1 MIEKIYIPTVKRVGN
16 QITYNCLSDS
26 LKKRVVF
33 VVQSWEREQYKYDAE
48 YLVLPEWL
56 TYKHPHAIAETRS
69 IIYQHAKT
77 SKYMMADDDMVIVR
91 RNEKYLGLPS
101 NMEKAK
107 RIATPDD
114 VDYLFENASKI
125 LTDNDDACY
134 LGVAAESFA
143 PKPETITKL
152 QAIYQIW
159 FIDGNKLYD
168 TFCRNQRL
176 LASTMHTSDDTL
188 FNIVMAT
195 NGKAGWK
202 MNDFCSRNKSIDK
215 KANIGSVLWDNN
227 KEDQSQQDQ
236 RLLAKMY
243 PKYYK
248 IKDDATL
255 AYRGLVLK
263 ARFEYKKAY
272 NDAHASKLDYF
283 LS

>member
-1 MIEKIYIPTVKRVGN
+1 
-16 QITYNCLSDS
+16 
-26 LKKRVVF
+26 
-33 VVQSWEREQYKYDAE
+33 
-48 YLVLPEWL
+48 
-56 TYKHPHAIAETRS
+56 
-69 IIYQHAKT
+69 
-77 SKYMMADDDMVIVR
+77 
-91 RNEKYLGLPS
+91 
-101 NMEKAK
+101 
-107 RIATPDD
+107 
-114 VDYLFENASKI
+114 
-125 LTDNDDACY
+125 
-134 LGVAAESFA
+134 
-143 PKPETITKL
+143 
-152 QAIYQIW
+152 
-159 FIDGNKLYD
+159 
-168 TFCRNQRL
+168 
-176 LASTMHTSDDTL
+176 MHTSDDTL

-227 KEDQSQQDQ
+227 KDDQSQQDQ

>member
-1 MIEKIYIPTVKRVGN
+1 MIEKIYIPTVKRVDN

-33 VVQSWEREQYKYDAE
+33 VVQAWEREQYKYDTE
-48 YLVLPEWL
+48 YLVLPDWL
-56 TYKHPHAIAETRS
+56 TYKHPHAIAETRN

-91 RNEKYLGLPS
+91 RNQKYFGLPS

-107 RIATPDD
+107 RIATLDD
-114 VDYLFENASKI
+114 VDYLFANASKI
-125 LTDNDDACY
+125 LTDNNDACY
-134 LGVAAESFA
+134 LGVSSEAFA
-143 PKPETITKL
+143 PPPQAITKL

-168 TFCRNQRL
+168 TFCDNKKL
-176 LASTMHTSDDTL
+176 LSSTMHTSDDTL

-202 MNDFCSRNKSIDK
+202 MNDFCAKNKSVDK

-227 KEDQSQQDQ
+227 KDDQSRQDQ
-236 RLLAKMY
+236 RLLAEMY

-248 IKDDATL
+248 IKDDAAL

-272 NDAHASKLDYF
+272 VDAHASKLDDF